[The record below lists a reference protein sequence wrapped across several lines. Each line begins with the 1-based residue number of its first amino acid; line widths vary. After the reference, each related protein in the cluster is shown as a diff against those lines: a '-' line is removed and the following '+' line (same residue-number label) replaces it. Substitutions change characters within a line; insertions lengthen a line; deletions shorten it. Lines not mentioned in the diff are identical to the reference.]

1 MSETINHK
9 TAMDKAIVD
18 KLASILANSEYT
30 QSIDISIKGDVE
42 CVPVI
47 DYRITEV
54 INPKEWQKGA
64 ERGRE

>member
-54 INPKEWQKGA
+54 INPNKKRGA
-64 ERGRE
+64 EECQ